1 MIVEFDTARR
11 RFPAAD
17 LGALIEGH
25 GAPRVVVALML
36 ALTRRAVARLFGPRA
51 PTLYNRVGD
60 AFGWTCVLVTVASLL
75 PNRRPRTHASPPRS

>member
-1 MIVEFDTARR
+1 MIVELHTARR

-51 PTLYNRVGD
+51 PDVD
-60 AFGWTCVLVTVASLL
+60 DL
-75 PNRRPRTHASPPRS
+75 PAHIRRDIGLTADPPGRRPRDPRF

>member
-1 MIVEFDTARR
+1 MIVELHTARR

-36 ALTRRAVARLFGPRA
+36 ALTARPGR
-51 PTLYNRVGD
+51 G
-60 AFGWTCVLVTVASLL
+60 
-75 PNRRPRTHASPPRS
+75 